1 MSDPSHK
8 IGIVTGASRGIEEI
22 CKFLLKSKYS
32 LVINS
37 TKENKNCLSTLKSIA
52 EEQNQRLISITG
64 DISSTDTIN
73 KIIKTAFQEFK
84 GVNVLVNNAGVLD
97 DAFLGMISEESYDRT
112 HSINLK
118 AAIFLMQGVARLMKR
133 NNSGS
138 IINISSIIGTN
149 GNQGQVVYSSS
160 KAGLIG
166 ATMSAAKELSPF
178 GIRVNAIAP
187 GFIETDM
194 TKQLDKEKFE
204 ERLSSIPMGR
214 IGKPHDIANL
224 VIFLASDKAEYI
236 TGQIIGVDGG
246 MLI

>member
-1 MSDPSHK
+1 
-8 IGIVTGASRGIEEI
+8 
-22 CKFLLKSKYS
+22 
-32 LVINS
+32 
-37 TKENKNCLSTLKSIA
+37 
-52 EEQNQRLISITG
+52 
-64 DISSTDTIN
+64 
-73 KIIKTAFQEFK
+73 
-84 GVNVLVNNAGVLD
+84 
-97 DAFLGMISEESYDRT
+97 
-112 HSINLK
+112 
-118 AAIFLMQGVARLMKR
+118 MQGVARLMKR